1 MQSTF
6 TTFRLPGPFARRR
19 GPSNSALAF
28 DPASLFANGE
38 QGAVYDPSD
47 LSTLFQDDG
56 GTTPVTEPGQTV
68 GLKLDKRLG
77 LELGPEEVTN
87 GDFSDGGAGWID
99 SPFLEYSN
107 NRLIFLGE
115 SSAIAVRR
123 EESFGPG
130 FVEWEIEIAQRTSG
144 SYRVRFEAEGSTVTD
159 TASTASVGI
168 HRGISYLPS
177 SIDTLTVVATSG
189 PEGEVER
196 VSVRELPGNHATQP
210 TAESRPVYQAGNGLH
225 WLVDDG
231 VDDSL
236 TATVPDLGADATLWY
251 ATEAGATILTGQTI
265 GAGDLEV
272 LRGDNT
278 FSFGAIDRALTAT
291 ETTQLQTYLEEQS
304 GV

>member
-1 MQSTF
+1 MLNSPF
-6 TTFRLPGPFARRR
+6 DALSGIPGPFARRR
-19 GPSNSALAF
+19 RPQPF

-38 QGAVYDPSD
+38 QGAFYDPSD
-47 LSTLFQDDG
+47 LSTLFQDDA

-68 GLKLDKRLG
+68 GLMLDKSQG

-87 GDFSDGGAGWID
+87 GDFSDGGAGWTKRGG
-99 SPFLEYSN
+99 PVEFSN
-107 NRLIFLGE
+107 NRLIFPGE
-115 SSAIAVRR
+115 AAAIAVRR
-123 EESFGPG
+123 EVSFGPG
-130 FVEWEIEIAQRTSG
+130 FVEWEIEIAQRTAG
-144 SYRVRFEAEGSTVTD
+144 NYRVRFEAEGSTVTD

-177 SIDTLTVVATSG
+177 SIDTLAVVATSD